1 MRLMQMETWSNVVR
15 SRSQIIYTSVITNR
29 FIDTG
34 YNAAG
39 EEIDENGNVIEK
51 RAKKSKKGMLT

>member
-1 MRLMQMETWSNVVR
+1 MVR
-15 SRSQIIYTSVITNR
+15 SRSQIIYTGVITNR
-29 FIDTG
+29 LIDTG